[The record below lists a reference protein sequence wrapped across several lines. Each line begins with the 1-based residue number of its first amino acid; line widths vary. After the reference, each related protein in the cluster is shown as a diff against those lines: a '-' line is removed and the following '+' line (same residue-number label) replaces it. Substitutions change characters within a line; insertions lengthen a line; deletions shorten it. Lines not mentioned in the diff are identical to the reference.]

1 MVRELQVGQEYVS
14 YTGTFARPIFQ
25 MWGQGGPIL
34 EGLYDSLT
42 PFGIRFSDLRLE
54 AQSPLPTEIG
64 VTATFAN
71 RGTHAFRFDRVE
83 SKFFNFDAQFYA
95 AIPRILEA
103 TRAWLRKTVPSFQF
117 ASHQF
122 LYSCHASIKGG
133 STASYLADIVKARVI
148 AAGNERGKGLIFHW
162 ELPQKK
168 WETHLILDRSTSIPD
183 GLYLVFTLNAFTDD
197 IEYAVAAEEGRI
209 YLVEVLKELGLAF
222 PSDWS

>member
-1 MVRELQVGQEYVS
+1 MTHELQVGQEYLS
-14 YTGTFARPIFQ
+14 YIGTFARPPFRL
-25 MWGQGGPIL
+25 WGQGGAIL
-34 EGLYDSLT
+34 EGLYDALA
-42 PFGIRFSDLRLE
+42 PFGVRFHDFRLE
-54 AQSPLPTEIG
+54 ANSQLPTDIG

-71 RGTHAFRFDRVE
+71 RGTHAFRFDRIE

-103 TRAWLRKTVPSFQF
+103 TQAWLRKTVPSFQF

-133 STASYLADIVKARVI
+133 STALYLADIVKTRVI
-148 AAGNERGKGLIFHW
+148 AAGKERGKGLIFHW

-168 WETHLILDRSTSIPD
+168 WETHLILDRSTSISD
-183 GLYLVFTLNAFTDD
+183 GLYLVFTLNAFIDD
-197 IEYAVAAEEGRI
+197 VEYAAMAEEGRI
-209 YLVEVLKELGLAF
+209 YLVDVLKELGLSF